1 MKKTAITFLAFLTFT
16 GFTAGVVGADC
27 PAGQPCIMNKDS
39 GNTSTA
45 TAQPIERSGSNW
57 TAQLQLEMQ
66 RPSANTSERLV
77 NASYDTVN
85 GSKTVTFTGIMETNS
100 PKYRPDF
107 VVSSTEN
114 GYRMDIEAVKT
125 ENESISTEVITENR
139 YTVEFSAEKAF
150 KLEVNQNE
158 VSETFEHPDYS
169 EGSDDGTSEKEESS
183 EESPKEENGGI
194 LSGFFNWLSGLF

>member
-1 MKKTAITFLAFLTFT
+1 MKKTAIAFLAFLTFT

-27 PAGQPCIMNKDS
+27 PPGQPCIMS
-39 GNTSTA
+39 GGGADDNSTA
-45 TAQPIERSGSNW
+45 TVEPIERSGSNW
-57 TAQLQLEMQ
+57 SAELQLQTQ

-85 GSKTVTFTGIMETNS
+85 GSKTVKFTGVMETNS

-114 GYRMDIEAVKT
+114 GYEMAVEAVRVQD
-125 ENESISTEVITENR
+125 NDSVSTEVITENR
-139 YTVEFSAEKAF
+139 YTVQFRADKAF
-150 KLEVNQNE
+150 QLEVDQNG
-158 VSETFEHPDYS
+158 VMETFEHPDYES
-169 EGSDDGTSEKEESS
+169 SQEENSEEGSSED
-183 EESPKEENGGI
+183 ENGGL